1 MKREKIIELVNEI
14 FEDAFELDKS
24 ELLPDK
30 LLFTDLGLDSLDIVD
45 LIVGLQKKFKVNLRE
60 SEGLREI
67 RTLGDVYDFFEKNEE
82 ELRKK
87 APSTDTTEN

>member
-1 MKREKIIELVNEI
+1 MKKKYTREKIIELVNDI
-14 FEDAFELDKS
+14 FEDSFELDKS

-45 LIVGLQKKFKVNLRE
+45 LIVGLQKKFGVNLRD

-67 RTLGDVYDFFEKNEE
+67 RTLGDVYDFFENFEKEHVE
-82 ELRKK
+82 K
-87 APSTDTTEN
+87 